1 MKFFIKDFFSKCDQI
16 LRKLRIWSHLLKKS
30 LMENSI
36 FCEVLIS
43 DMITDMYKN
52 NFFRDFE
59 KRNPVIQN
67 PMMIEQ
73 CTFAKLKVW

>member
-16 LRKLRIWSHLLKKS
+16 LRKLRIWLHLLKKS

-36 FCEVLIS
+36 VCAVLIS

-59 KRNPVIQN
+59 KEI
-67 PMMIEQ
+67 
-73 CTFAKLKVW
+73 